1 VVTQV
6 GSFPAKCS
14 TCEMLAQTPLACSDC
29 HTLLEHVAG
38 ADYFELFGLKR
49 LYDIDV
55 TVLQKTYLAI
65 TRNIHPDAF
74 ATADATTQSIM
85 LRMAATINRAYET
98 LQDPVLRAEYLLE
111 SSGGKS
117 AADDKRVPPELL
129 GQVMMMR
136 EEIEDAKAGGN
147 ADTLTRFREQV
158 SQQKTSALQQLAD
171 LSRRLDDGGD
181 TVRDDLR
188 LQLNSMKYFNN
199 LLAQL

>member
-1 VVTQV
+1 
-6 GSFPAKCS
+6 
-14 TCEMLAQTPLACSDC
+14 MLAQTPLACSDC

>member
-1 VVTQV
+1 
-6 GSFPAKCS
+6 
-14 TCEMLAQTPLACSDC
+14 MLAQTPLACADC

-49 LYDIDV
+49 LYDIDA
-55 TVLQKTYLAI
+55 TALQKTYLAI
-65 TRNIHPDAF
+65 TRNTHPDAF
-74 ATADATTQSIM
+74 ATADATTQSLM

-98 LQDPVLRAEYLLE
+98 LKDPILRAEYLLE

-129 GQVMMMR
+129 GQVMIMR
-136 EEIEDAKAGGN
+136 EEIEEAKSSGDAA
-147 ADTLTRFREQV
+147 TLTRFREQV
-158 SQQKTSALQQLAD
+158 SRQKDSALQRLAD
-171 LSRRLDDGGD
+171 LSRLLDDGGES
-181 TVRDDLR
+181 VRDDLR